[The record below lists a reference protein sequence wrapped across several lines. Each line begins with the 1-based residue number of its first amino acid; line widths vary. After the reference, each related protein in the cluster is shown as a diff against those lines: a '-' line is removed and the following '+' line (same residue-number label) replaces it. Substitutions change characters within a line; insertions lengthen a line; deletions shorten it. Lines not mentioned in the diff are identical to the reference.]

1 MEEIAYASIID
12 FFIVAPACE
21 IGVLLLSGKTIGV
34 LPTVLLIILTG
45 FVGAYLAKK
54 QGIQAVRNLQKEIQ
68 YGRIPSNA
76 ILDAMAIFV
85 GGIMLLTPG
94 FISDIV
100 GLFLLFPITRNWI
113 KPFLIQFIKKWI
125 DKHTI
130 HIIRP

>member
-1 MEEIAYASIID
+1 MRALLI

-54 QGIQAVRNLQKEIQ
+54 QGMQAVRNLQKEIQ

-76 ILDAMAIFV
+76 ILDAMAILV

>member
-1 MEEIAYASIID
+1 MRTLLI

-54 QGIQAVRNLQKEIQ
+54 QGMQAVRNLQKEIQ

-76 ILDAMAIFV
+76 ILDAMAILV

>member
-1 MEEIAYASIID
+1 MRTLLI

>member
-1 MEEIAYASIID
+1 MRTLLI

-76 ILDAMAIFV
+76 ILDAIAILV

-100 GLFLLFPITRNWI
+100 GLFLLFPITRNWV

>member
-1 MEEIAYASIID
+1 MRALLI

-76 ILDAMAIFV
+76 ILDAMAILV

-100 GLFLLFPITRNWI
+100 GLFLLFPITRNWV

-125 DKHTI
+125 DKHTV

>member
-1 MEEIAYASIID
+1 MRTLLI

-76 ILDAMAIFV
+76 ILDAMAILV

>member
-1 MEEIAYASIID
+1 MRALLI

-45 FVGAYLAKK
+45 FVGAYLAKR

-76 ILDAMAIFV
+76 ILDAMAIFI

-113 KPFLIQFIKKWI
+113 KPSLIQFIKKWI

-130 HIIRP
+130 HINRP

>member
-1 MEEIAYASIID
+1 MRTLLI

-76 ILDAMAIFV
+76 ILDAMAILV

-100 GLFLLFPITRNWI
+100 GLFLLFPITRNWV

>member
-1 MEEIAYASIID
+1 MRTLLI

-21 IGVLLLSGKTIGV
+21 IGVLILSGKTIGV

-54 QGIQAVRNLQKEIQ
+54 QGMQAVRNLQKEIQ

-76 ILDAMAIFV
+76 ILDAIAILV

>member
-1 MEEIAYASIID
+1 MRALLI

-76 ILDAMAIFV
+76 ILDAIAILV

>member
-1 MEEIAYASIID
+1 MRALLI

-45 FVGAYLAKK
+45 FVGAYLAKR

-130 HIIRP
+130 HIIRT

>member
-1 MEEIAYASIID
+1 MRALLI

-76 ILDAMAIFV
+76 ILDAMAILV

-100 GLFLLFPITRNWI
+100 GLFLLFPITRNWV

>member
-1 MEEIAYASIID
+1 MRALLI

-45 FVGAYLAKK
+45 FVGAYLAKR

-76 ILDAMAIFV
+76 ILDAMAILV

>member
-1 MEEIAYASIID
+1 MRALLI

-54 QGIQAVRNLQKEIQ
+54 QGMQAVRNLQMEIQ

>member
-1 MEEIAYASIID
+1 MRALLI

-54 QGIQAVRNLQKEIQ
+54 QGMQAVRNLQMEIQ

-76 ILDAMAIFV
+76 ILDAMAILV

-130 HIIRP
+130 HIIRT

>member
-1 MEEIAYASIID
+1 MRTLLI

-54 QGIQAVRNLQKEIQ
+54 QGIQAVRNLQMEIQ

-76 ILDAMAIFV
+76 ILDAIAILV

-100 GLFLLFPITRNWI
+100 GLFLLFPITRNWV

>member
-1 MEEIAYASIID
+1 MRTLLI

-54 QGIQAVRNLQKEIQ
+54 QGIQAVRNLQMEIQ

-76 ILDAMAIFV
+76 ILDAMAILV

>member
-1 MEEIAYASIID
+1 MRTLLI

-76 ILDAMAIFV
+76 ILDAMAILV

-100 GLFLLFPITRNWI
+100 GLFLLFPITRNWV

-125 DKHTI
+125 DKHTV

>member
-1 MEEIAYASIID
+1 MRTLLI

-54 QGIQAVRNLQKEIQ
+54 QGMQAVRNLQMEIQ

-76 ILDAMAIFV
+76 ILDAMAILV

>member
-1 MEEIAYASIID
+1 MRALLI

-76 ILDAMAIFV
+76 ILDAMAILV

>member
-1 MEEIAYASIID
+1 MRALLI

-54 QGIQAVRNLQKEIQ
+54 QGMQAVRNLQKEIQ

-76 ILDAMAIFV
+76 ILDAMAILV

-100 GLFLLFPITRNWI
+100 GLFLLFPITRNWV

>member
-1 MEEIAYASIID
+1 MRTLLI

-54 QGIQAVRNLQKEIQ
+54 QGMQAVRNLQMEIQ

>member
-1 MEEIAYASIID
+1 MRTLLI

-45 FVGAYLAKK
+45 FVGAYLAKR

>member
-1 MEEIAYASIID
+1 MRILLII
-12 FFIVAPACE
+12 FIVAPACE

-45 FVGAYLAKK
+45 FVGAYLAKR

-76 ILDAMAIFV
+76 ILDAIAILA

-100 GLFLLFPITRNWI
+100 GLFLLFPITRNWL

-130 HIIRP
+130 NIIRP

>member
-1 MEEIAYASIID
+1 MRTLLI

-54 QGIQAVRNLQKEIQ
+54 QGIQAVRNLQMEIQ

-76 ILDAMAIFV
+76 ILDAIAILV

>member
-1 MEEIAYASIID
+1 MRALLI

-45 FVGAYLAKK
+45 FVGAYLAKR

-76 ILDAMAIFV
+76 ILDAMAILV

-100 GLFLLFPITRNWI
+100 GLFLLFPITRNWV

>member
-1 MEEIAYASIID
+1 MRTLLI

-54 QGIQAVRNLQKEIQ
+54 QGMQAVRNLQKEIQ

-76 ILDAMAIFV
+76 ILDAMAILV
-85 GGIMLLTPG
+85 GGTMLLTPG

-100 GLFLLFPITRNWI
+100 GLFLLFPITRNWV

>member
-1 MEEIAYASIID
+1 MRALLI

-45 FVGAYLAKK
+45 FVGAYLAKR

-76 ILDAMAIFV
+76 ILDAMAILV

-130 HIIRP
+130 HIIRT